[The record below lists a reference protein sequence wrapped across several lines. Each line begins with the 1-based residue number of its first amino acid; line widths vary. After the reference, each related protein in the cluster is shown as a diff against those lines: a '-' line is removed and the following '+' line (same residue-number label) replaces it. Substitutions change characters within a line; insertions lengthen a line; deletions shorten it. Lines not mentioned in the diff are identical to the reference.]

1 MGLVSWVIV
10 GLIAGATAS
19 RVTGYR
25 IGCLTKIGV
34 GVIGALLG
42 GALARAAGLSGVRH
56 FGLGSV
62 LLAAAG
68 ATVLLLIVG
77 AIERGQASRRP

>member
-1 MGLVSWVIV
+1 MGLLSWIVV
-10 GLIAGATAS
+10 GLIAGAVAS

-34 GVIGALLG
+34 GVIGALIG
-42 GALARAAGLSGVRH
+42 GALARAAGLSGIRH

-77 AIERGQASRRP
+77 AVERNDSFRRR

>member
-1 MGLVSWVIV
+1 MGLLSWIVV
-10 GLIAGATAS
+10 GLIAGAVAS

-34 GVIGALLG
+34 GVIGALIG

-68 ATVLLLIVG
+68 ATVLLLVVG
-77 AIERGQASRRP
+77 AIERGQSSRRR